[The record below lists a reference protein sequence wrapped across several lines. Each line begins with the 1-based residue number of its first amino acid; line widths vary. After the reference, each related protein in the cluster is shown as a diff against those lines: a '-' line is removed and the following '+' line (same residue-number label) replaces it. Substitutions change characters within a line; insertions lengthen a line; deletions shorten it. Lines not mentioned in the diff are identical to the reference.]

1 MVVLASL
8 PSKALCY
15 IYMEYKNTD
24 DSELA
29 RNDRYM
35 QALPFISAYLKL
47 KYPHIR
53 TLGRENIPEG
63 PAMFVANHIEV
74 DDSLIIAAT
83 YAHYM
88 KSPLRLGAKSEYFE
102 GLGINNEGRFGKTMK
117 RFVESTQQIPVYR
130 ADNVRGAVSL
140 GKDIKYR
147 FGKGESVLLHAEGTR
162 TDDGRMNKFQVGA
175 AAFAIKYGVPL
186 VPTSITYPKKGIF
199 TIPTVE
205 FGVSLYQPDYGVEF
219 TELFGTDG
227 VAMRPAIKQSEFIKL
242 VSEVAELRVSGMSGQ
257 DPSGI
262 LLDPYAK
269 KKDRKIIDLGE

>member
-1 MVVLASL
+1 
-8 PSKALCY
+8 
-15 IYMEYKNTD
+15 MERNNPID
-24 DSELA
+24 DELA

-35 QALPFISAYLKL
+35 QALPLISAYLKL

-53 TLGRENIPEG
+53 TLGRENIPDG

-102 GLGINNEGRFGKTMK
+102 GLGIDNQGKFGKTMK

-162 TDDGRMNKFQVGA
+162 TDDGRMNKFQTGA
-175 AAFAIKYGVPL
+175 AAFAIKYGVPF

-199 TIPTVE
+199 TIPTVQ
-205 FGVSLYQPDYGVEF
+205 FGAPLELPNYGVDF
-219 TELFGTDG
+219 SELP
-227 VAMRPAIKQSEFIKL
+227 VANGGMMPPEMKQGEFIKL
-242 VSEVAELRVSGMSGQ
+242 VSEVAEHRVAAMSGQ
-257 DPSGI
+257 EQSGI

-269 KKDRKIIDLGE
+269 KKDRKIIDLGDTI